1 MSSNSIVLCMKFYS
15 RQRGIT
21 SLWKMLVI
29 TGVSGIL
36 ETLPILFA
44 LPLIRAIYL
53 DTELVKVVSVGVS
66 FPMYTGLLITLLVLR
81 FLIGGWSQFKNA
93 ESRIKLLAKVE
104 ALDKNVI
111 TKPERVSLNKS
122 IQSINYL
129 FNAWSQFIP
138 GVLFTVCGIFFSPSF
153 GLSAVGIIIPWIFV
167 IRKIKKIQDEKHS
180 RVPTNG
186 SEEFKS
192 NPGLWLETRIPAAK
206 WDAVSK
212 NLREFVV
219 ISTLVLALYINHVLL
234 PNTPTASLIIIIMYL
249 RGLQQLYTGFIMSQ
263 QIAANRE
270 FLNSN
275 QNLSL

>member
-93 ESRIKLLAKVE
+93 ESRIKLLAKVD
-104 ALDKNVI
+104 ALDKKLV
-111 TKPERVSLNKS
+111 TKPERVALNKS

-129 FNAWSQFIP
+129 LNAWSQFVP
-138 GVLFTVCGIFFSPSF
+138 GLLFGICGIYLSPSF
-153 GLSAVGIIIPWIFV
+153 GLSAVGILIPWIFI
-167 IRKIKKIQDEKHS
+167 IRFIKKIQDEKH
-180 RVPTNG
+180 RMVPTNG
-186 SEEFKS
+186 SDEFKA
-192 NPGLWLETRIPAAK
+192 NPNLWLETRLPAAK
-206 WDAVSK
+206 WDAVNK
-212 NLREFVV
+212 NLREFIV
-219 ISTLVLALYINHVLL
+219 ISTLVLALYLNHVIL
-234 PNTPTASLIIIIMYL
+234 PNTPTISLIVIIMYL

-270 FLNSN
+270 FLISTK
-275 QNLSL
+275 NLSI